1 MAESGINLRLIGSS
15 VRKFWWVIVAL
26 VLIGAGGS
34 YAYAS
39 LQTPLF
45 QSTSSLYFALNQGTS
60 ASDLNQGSAYTQSQM
75 LSFAQLA
82 TSSRVL
88 EPVID
93 TLDLETT
100 PRALARSVEVSIP
113 QSTVMLRVTGIA
125 EDGEAAAE
133 LANAVAGQLILVVK
147 DVAPKDPQGEASI
160 TAEIIDDAVPAPFQ
174 FTPNKPREALLG
186 GFLGGVLGLAAA
198 LLIGVLDTR
207 VRNEETLG
215 QSGGDPVLG
224 VISKAPILARR
235 GIAVVQEPLGHTSE
249 EFRRIRSALAY
260 ANVSS
265 KVKVLLVTS
274 GMPAEGKSTVAANL
288 AMTLAGPR
296 SSVLLIDADMRRPR
310 AHEHA
315 GIDGSIGLTSVLL
328 DEVEFDVAK
337 HTVADTTLDILPAGT
352 VPPNP
357 AELLSSAKMAQ
368 LLEFAAAEYDFVVI
382 DSPPTLS
389 VADAN
394 LFATQ
399 TDGVILVVDATKTR
413 RAALAKS
420 IKSLESGGARILGTV
435 LNRAKL
441 DRHRSEY
448 YSD

>member
-1 MAESGINLRLIGSS
+1 MAESRISLRGIAGSL
-15 VRKFWWVIVAL
+15 RKFWWIVVAAA
-26 VLIGAGGS
+26 VIGALGS
-34 YAYAS
+34 YVYAS
-39 LQTPLF
+39 LQTPLYKA
-45 QSTSSLYFALNQGTS
+45 TASLYFALNQSTS

-75 LSFAQLA
+75 LSFAQLV

-93 TLDLETT
+93 DLGLDAT
-100 PRALARSVEVSIP
+100 PRELVRSIEISIP
-113 QSTVMLRVTGIA
+113 QDTVTLRVTGIA
-125 EDGEAAAE
+125 NDPKASAD
-133 LANAVAGQLILVVK
+133 LANAIAEQLIIVVK
-147 DVAPKDPQGEASI
+147 DVAPKNPAGDSTI
-160 TAEIIDDAVPAPFQ
+160 TADIIDDAVAPEFQ
-174 FTPNKPREALLG
+174 FTPNKTRDAVLG
-186 GFLGGVLGLAAA
+186 GFLGGVLGLAVAI
-198 LLIGVLDTR
+198 LIGVLDTR
-207 VRNEETLG
+207 MRNEEALA
-215 QSGGDPVLG
+215 QAGGDPVLG
-224 VISKAPILARR
+224 VVSKAPVLSAR
-235 GIAVVQEPLGHTSE
+235 GIAVSQEPLGHTAE

-265 KVKVLLVTS
+265 RVKVLLVTS
-274 GMPAEGKSTVAANL
+274 GMPAEGKSTVSVNL
-288 AMTLAGPR
+288 AMTLAGLR
-296 SSVLLIDADMRRPR
+296 NSVLLIDADMRRPR

-328 DEVEFDVAK
+328 DEVDFEVAK
-337 HTVADTTLDILPAGT
+337 HSVADSTLDILPAGT

-357 AELLSSAKMAQ
+357 AELLTSSRMAQ
-368 LLEFAAAEYDFVVI
+368 LLDFAAAEYDYVVI

-413 RAALAKS
+413 RAALTKS

-435 LNRAKL
+435 LNRARP

>member
-1 MAESGINLRLIGSS
+1 MGESRVSLRVIASS
-15 VRKFWWVIVAL
+15 LRKFWWIVVVAGI
-26 VLIGAGGS
+26 VGAAGS
-34 YAYAS
+34 YGYAS
-39 LQTPLF
+39 LQTPLY
-45 QSTSSLYFALNQGTS
+45 QATASLYFALNQGTS

-82 TSSRVL
+82 SSSRVL

-93 TLDLETT
+93 ELDLDTT
-100 PRALARSVEVSIP
+100 PRALARSIEVSIP
-113 QSTVMLRVTGIA
+113 QDTVTLRITGIA
-125 EDGEAAAE
+125 DDADAAAD
-133 LANAVAGQLILVVK
+133 LANEVAAQLIVVVK
-147 DVAPKDPQGEASI
+147 DVAPKDPAGESTI
-160 TAEIIDDAVPAPFQ
+160 TADIIDDAVTPEFQ
-174 FTPNKPREALLG
+174 FTPSKPRDAALG
-186 GFLGGVLGLAAA
+186 GFLGGVLGLAVAI
-198 LLIGVLDTR
+198 LIGILDTR
-207 VRNEETLG
+207 VRNEESLA
-215 QSGGDPVLG
+215 QAGGDPVLG
-224 VISKAPILARR
+224 VVSKAPLLATR
-235 GIAVVQEPLGHTSE
+235 GIAVSQEPLGHTSE

-265 KVKVLLVTS
+265 RVKVLLVTS
-274 GMPAEGKSTVAANL
+274 GMPAEGKSTVSVNL
-288 AMTLAGPR
+288 AMTLAGLR
-296 SSVLLIDADMRRPR
+296 NSVLLIDADMRRPR

-328 DEVEFDVAK
+328 DEVEFEVAK
-337 HTVADTTLDILPAGT
+337 HSVADSTLDILPAGT

-357 AELLSSAKMAQ
+357 AELLTSSRMAQ
-368 LLEFAAAEYDFVVI
+368 LLDFAAAEYDYVVI

-413 RAALAKS
+413 RAALTKS

-435 LNRAKL
+435 LNRARP

-448 YSD
+448 YSE

>member
-1 MAESGINLRLIGSS
+1 MGESRISLRVILGS
-15 VRKFWWVIVAL
+15 VRKFWWVIIAAA
-26 VLIGAGGS
+26 VLGAVGS
-34 YAYAS
+34 FGFAS
-39 LQTPLF
+39 LQTPLY
-45 QSTSSLYFALNQGTS
+45 QATTSLYFALNQGTS

-93 TLDLETT
+93 ELDLDTT
-100 PRALARSVEVSIP
+100 SRELARSIEVSIP
-113 QSTVMLRVTGIA
+113 QSTVMLRVTGIS
-125 EDGEAAAE
+125 EDSEGAAE
-133 LANAVAGQLILVVK
+133 LANAVAAQLIIAVK
-147 DVAPKDPQGEASI
+147 DVAPKDPAGDSTI
-160 TAEIIDDAVPAPFQ
+160 TAEIIDDAVAPEFQ
-174 FTPNKPREALLG
+174 FTPSKMRDAVLG
-186 GFLGGVLGLAAA
+186 GFLGGVLGLAVAV
-198 LLIGVLDTR
+198 LIGVLDTR
-207 VRNEETLG
+207 VRNEETLA

-224 VISKAPILARR
+224 VVSKAPLLADR
-235 GIAVVQEPLGHTSE
+235 GIAVVQEPLGHTAE
-249 EFRRIRSALAY
+249 EFRRLRSALAY

-265 KVKVLLVTS
+265 RVKVLLVTS
-274 GMPAEGKSTVAANL
+274 GMPAEGKSTISVNL
-288 AMTLAGPR
+288 AMTLAGLR
-296 SSVLLIDADMRRPR
+296 NSVLLIDADMRRPR

-328 DEVEFDVAK
+328 DEVDFEVAK
-337 HTVADTTLDILPAGT
+337 HSVADSTLDILPAGT

-357 AELLSSAKMAQ
+357 AELLTSARMAQ
-368 LLEFAAAEYDFVVI
+368 LLDFAAAEYDYVVI

-435 LNRAKL
+435 LNRARP

>member
-1 MAESGINLRLIGSS
+1 MGESRVSLRVIAGSL
-15 VRKFWWVIVAL
+15 RKFWWIIVAGA
-26 VLIGAGGS
+26 LIGGIGS
-34 YAYAS
+34 FGYAS

-45 QSTSSLYFALNQGTS
+45 QATTSLYFALNQGTS

-88 EPVID
+88 DPVIEE
-93 TLDLETT
+93 LDLDVT
-100 PRALARSVEVSIP
+100 PRELTRSIEVSIP
-113 QSTVMLRVTGIA
+113 QSTVTLRITGIA
-125 EDGEAAAE
+125 DDKDAAAD

-147 DVAPKDPQGEASI
+147 DVAPKDPQGESTI
-160 TAEIIDDAVPAPFQ
+160 SAEIIDDAVAPEFQ
-174 FTPNKPREALLG
+174 FTPSKPRDALLG
-186 GFLGGVLGLAAA
+186 AFLGGVLGLAVAV
-198 LLIGVLDTR
+198 LIGVLDTR
-207 VRNEETLG
+207 VRNEETLA

-224 VISKAPILARR
+224 VVSKDTLLATR
-235 GIAVVQEPLGHTSE
+235 GIAVAQEPLGHTSE

-260 ANVSS
+260 ANVTSQ
-265 KVKVLLVTS
+265 VKVLLVTS
-274 GMPAEGKSTVAANL
+274 GSPGEGKSTVSVNL
-288 AMTLAGPR
+288 AMTLAGLR
-296 SSVLLIDADMRRPR
+296 NSVLLIDADMRRPR

-328 DEVEFDVAK
+328 DEVDFEVAK
-337 HTVADTTLDILPAGT
+337 HSVADSTLDILPAGT

-357 AELLSSAKMAQ
+357 AELLTSSRMTQ
-368 LLEFAAAEYDFVVI
+368 LLDFAATEYDYVVI

-399 TDGVILVVDATKTR
+399 TDGVILVVDATKTG

-435 LNRAKL
+435 LNRARP

>member
-1 MAESGINLRLIGSS
+1 MGESRVSLRVIAGSL
-15 VRKFWWVIVAL
+15 RKFWWAIVLCA
-26 VLIGAGGS
+26 VVGAAGS
-34 YAYAS
+34 YGYAS

-45 QSTSSLYFALNQGTS
+45 QATTSLYFALNQGTS
-60 ASDLNQGSAYTQSQM
+60 ASDLNQGSVYTQSQM

-88 EPVID
+88 DPVIEELG
-93 TLDLETT
+93 LDTT
-100 PRALARSVEVSIP
+100 PRALARDIEVTIP
-113 QSTVMLRVTGIA
+113 QSTVTLRITGIT
-125 EDGEAAAE
+125 DDPKAAAE
-133 LANAVAGQLILVVK
+133 LADAVADQLIIVVK
-147 DVAPKDPQGEASI
+147 DVAPKDPQGESTI
-160 TAEIIDDAVPAPFQ
+160 TAQVIDDAVVPEFQ
-174 FTPNKPREALLG
+174 FTPSKPRDALLG
-186 GFLGGVLGLAAA
+186 GFLGGVLGLAIAV
-198 LLIGVLDTR
+198 LIGVLDTR
-207 VRNEETLG
+207 MRNEETLTEA
-215 QSGGDPVLG
+215 GGDPVLG
-224 VISKAPILARR
+224 VVSKSPLLAMR
-235 GIAVVQEPLGHTSE
+235 GIAVAQEPLGHTSE

-265 KVKVLLVTS
+265 RVKVLLVTS
-274 GMPAEGKSTVAANL
+274 GMPAEGKSTISVNL
-288 AMTLAGPR
+288 AMTLAGLR
-296 SSVLLIDADMRRPR
+296 NSVLLIDADMRRPR

-328 DEVEFDVAK
+328 DEVEFEVAK
-337 HTVADTTLDILPAGT
+337 HSVADSTLDILPAGT
-352 VPPNP
+352 IPPNP
-357 AELLSSAKMAQ
+357 AELLTSARMNQ
-368 LLEFAAAEYDFVVI
+368 LLDFAAAEYDYVVI
-382 DSPPTLS
+382 DSPPILS

-435 LNRAKL
+435 LNRARP